1 MQAGKVKVML
11 RLLQQY
17 RKEGRRVLIFS
28 QVGVTLYTYLF
39 FTMTIEMSGSNS
51 TAEFDTFNDVRG
63 NQYNASLNQ
72 TYQGPTAICKS
83 FY

>member
-39 FTMTIEMSGSNS
+39 FT
-51 TAEFDTFNDVRG
+51 
-63 NQYNASLNQ
+63 L
-72 TYQGPTAICKS
+72 
-83 FY
+83 